1 MKLEV
6 RERLILLSVLP
17 QTGNFVTLKT
27 LRDLQGVLSFTE
39 EEHKLYNFVQD
50 TENGTVV
57 WDDTA
62 EQVKE
67 VEIGERATDL
77 IVEALKKLDESKQ
90 LKLEHYSLYEKFCE
104 K

>member
-1 MKLEV
+1 MELDV
-6 RERLILLSVLP
+6 RERLILISVVP
-17 QTGNFVTLKT
+17 QEGNFVTLKVI
-27 LRDLQGVLSFTE
+27 RSLQEALSFSE
-39 EEHKLYNFVQD
+39 EEHKLYKFV
-50 TENGTVV
+50 ESEGTVT
-57 WDDTA
+57 WDDTT

-67 VEIGERATDL
+67 VEIGEKATDI